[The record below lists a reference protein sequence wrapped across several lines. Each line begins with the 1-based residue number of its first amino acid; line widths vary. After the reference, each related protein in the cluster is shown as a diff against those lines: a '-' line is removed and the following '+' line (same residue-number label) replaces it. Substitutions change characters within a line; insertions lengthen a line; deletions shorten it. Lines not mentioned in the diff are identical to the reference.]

1 MTISGDLPAPVR
13 LRQPVCQR
21 EPTDL
26 STRAA
31 GEAKLR
37 IFVVSPMRVCLAR
50 LWLLAFFD
58 DLIATTGLKKAGLMT
73 TGRL

>member
-1 MTISGDLPAPVR
+1 MQERVPSASRSANGNR
-13 LRQPVCQR
+13 
-21 EPTDL
+21 TDL

-37 IFVVSPMRVCLAR
+37 ILVVCGIRAMAW

-58 DLIATTGLKKAGLMT
+58 DLIIAT
-73 TGRL
+73 

>member
-1 MTISGDLPAPVR
+1 
-13 LRQPVCQR
+13 
-21 EPTDL
+21 
-26 STRAA
+26 
-31 GEAKLR
+31 
-37 IFVVSPMRVCLAR
+37 MRVCLAR